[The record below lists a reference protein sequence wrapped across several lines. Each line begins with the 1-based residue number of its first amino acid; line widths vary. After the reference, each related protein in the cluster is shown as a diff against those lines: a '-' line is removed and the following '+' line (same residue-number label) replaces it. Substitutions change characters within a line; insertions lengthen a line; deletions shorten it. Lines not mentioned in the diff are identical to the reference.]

1 MENKKVQI
9 EMYNSADEKVKVLF
23 EIKPMKNR
31 WEFTEIVSEA
41 KAKAGN
47 NEFKLTQEI
56 AKGLFPKMLVS
67 PKFELVKKISEDVS
81 MTIDQQIKEY
91 FINDPQK
98 LSQVTQMLMGFMI
111 RD

>member
-9 EMYNSADEKVKVLF
+9 EMYNSADEKIKVLF
-23 EIKPMKNR
+23 EISPMKNR
-31 WEFTEIVSEA
+31 WKYTEIISEA
-41 KAKAGN
+41 KAKTGN
-47 NEFKLTQEI
+47 DEFKLAQEI
-56 AKGLFPKMLVS
+56 AKGLFPEMVKS
-67 PKFELVKKISEDVS
+67 PKFELIKKVSEDVS

-98 LSQVTQMLMGFMI
+98 LIQVVQVLMGFMK